1 MGRMNRTNA
10 SNDVRRGIM
19 DPPTRYE
26 GVQPAGGEMGENA
39 KIKPATE
46 G

>member
-1 MGRMNRTNA
+1 MDQIDA

-19 DPPTRYE
+19 DPPTRCQ
-26 GVQPAGGEMGENA
+26 GVQPAWGEMGENA
-39 KIKPATE
+39 KIKPTTE